1 MGDGEPRKMNQQGP
15 RVFHVPP
22 ELQGETVL
30 GALRKLV
37 PGASWAELRTKL
49 RKRFLMV
56 DGGLCVDEGRRV
68 REGTVIKWMTQPIA
82 APPTE
87 ESLKIVYC
95 DRHVVVVEKP
105 AGITTLRHAEE
116 RNWPARRK
124 QLQPTLDEMIS
135 RVIGK
140 QEAAKITGRKKV
152 RTRTEREI
160 QRFEPAWI
168 RAVHR
173 LDRDTSGLMVFAR
186 TVPAEVDLI
195 RQFKS
200 HSVKRSYFAIAQG
213 RVEAGT
219 IETYLTRDRGDGLRG
234 STKDQKSGERA
245 VTHVEPKEYLPEH
258 TLIQCRL
265 ETGRTHQIRIHLSEL
280 GHMLCGEKIYNRPMG
295 GKPIT
300 DQSQAPRQMLH
311 AVELGFIHP
320 ATKEVFHFT
329 SEIPSDMSR
338 VLIRLRE
345 RPHSF
350 DTN

>member
-1 MGDGEPRKMNQQGP
+1 MNANEP
-15 RVFHVPP
+15 RVFHVPANL
-22 ELQGETVL
+22 EGQTVL
-30 GALRKLV
+30 GALRQLA

-68 REGTVIKWMTQPIA
+68 REGTVIKWMAQPIA

-87 ESLKIVYC
+87 ENLQVVYC

-116 RNWPARRK
+116 RHWPGRRK
-124 QLQPTLDEMIS
+124 QLQPTLDELIA

-140 QEAAKITGRKKV
+140 RDALVAAKRQKV
-152 RTRTEREI
+152 QHRSEKEK

-195 RQFKS
+195 KQFKK

-213 RVEAGT
+213 HVAAIK
-219 IETYLTRDRGDGLRG
+219 IENFLTRDRGDGLRG
-234 STKDQKSGERA
+234 STIDEKTGERA
-245 VTHVEPKEYLPEH
+245 VTHIEPQEVLPNH
-258 TLIQCRL
+258 TLVRCRL
-265 ETGRTHQIRIHLSEL
+265 ETGRTHQIRIHLSEA
-280 GHMLCGEKIYNRPMG
+280 GHMLCGEKVYNRPLG
-295 GKPIT
+295 GKPIA
-300 DQSQAPRQMLH
+300 DDSQAPRQMLH
-311 AVELGFIHP
+311 AVELGFVHP
-320 ATKEVFHFT
+320 ATKEELHFT
-329 SEIPSDMSR
+329 SPLPSDMSK
-338 VLIRLRE
+338 VLHRLRQKVE
-345 RPHSF
+345 
-350 DTN
+350 